1 MLNVTSM
8 GNIIYAD
15 GLSQEDSDRLY
26 RLLQIWEAKLPRN
39 RLRRMYYEQKIL
51 PKNIGI
57 AISDE
62 MVKKL
67 NPSCGWAAKAV
78 DMLADRSVFDGYVL
92 DDGTVDEKLER
103 IVQDNKVKQQYN
115 KNVHDELAHC
125 VVFWTLSRGKI
136 GRSNVRIKS
145 HTAETAA
152 AVWNGAE
159 GRIGYGFAIIDTA
172 PTTPKDVN
180 EVPTI
185 VNLYTD
191 DATIVLKRVSPI
203 SQTWIAEYQKHPM
216 GRPLMEPMAYA
227 PSAMRP
233 FGKSR
238 ITRAV
243 MSIVDSK
250 LRADMRGEIAAE
262 TISQPQKYLLGATDE
277 AFEVDDWSAFFG
289 NMFVVGKDEDGEV
302 PTFGQLTQGSMQPMT
317 EYARNLAA
325 QFAGETSIPIS
336 SLGIIHDNPASAEAI
351 AAAERD
357 MVQLAEHLNETNGI
371 AMRNVALM
379 AMAMGNGLGTS
390 IDKLTDAQLS
400 VSADFRDPSMPNI
413 AATADAWTKM
423 ASVTGAEWIA
433 GTEEYLEGMNV
444 PRSKRVRMLNQKRR
458 LEGRSFLEAMNGND
472 TESGNQTVRR
482 GAAEDTGRLGRVRVE
497 GFAGEGEQGGSNGSV
512 VA

>member
-1 MLNVTSM
+1 MLDVTSM
-8 GNIIYAD
+8 GNIVNAD
-15 GLSQEDSDRLY
+15 GLLQEDSARLY
-26 RLLQIWEAKLPRN
+26 RLIQVWSVKLARN
-39 RLRRMYYEQKIL
+39 RLRRLYYEQKVL

-57 AISDE
+57 AMSDE

-67 NPSCGWAAKAV
+67 NPSCGWASKAV
-78 DMLADRSVFDGYVL
+78 DMLADRSVFDGFVFA
-92 DDGTVDEKLER
+92 DGTEDETLNR
-103 IVQDNKVKQQYN
+103 IVEDNKLRSKYIT
-115 KNVHDELAHC
+115 NVHSELAHS
-125 VVFWTLSRGKI
+125 VVFWTLSRGRV

-152 AVWNGAE
+152 AIWNGAE
-159 GRIGYGFAIIDTA
+159 ERIGYGFAIIDTE
-172 PTTPKDVN
+172 PQYPMSTS

-191 DATIVLKRVSPI
+191 DATIVLTRYTPTSENWK
-203 SQTWIAEYQKHPM
+203 AEYNRHPM
-216 GRPLMEPMAYA
+216 GRPLMEPMAYS
-227 PSAMRP
+227 PSSMRP

-238 ITRAV
+238 ITRSV
-243 MSIVDSK
+243 MSIIDNK
-250 LRADMRGEIAAE
+250 LRADMRAEIAAE
-262 TISQPQKYLLGATDE
+262 TVSQPQKFLLGATDE

-302 PTFGQLTQGSMQPMT
+302 PTFGQLTQGSMQPMVD
-317 EYARNLAA
+317 YNRSLAA

-357 MVQLAEHLNETNGI
+357 MVQLAEHLNETNGE

-379 AMAMGNGLGTS
+379 AMAMSEGLGTS
-390 IDKLTDAQLS
+390 IDRLDDNKLT
-400 VSADFRDPSMPNI
+400 VTADFQDPSMPNI

-444 PRSKRVRMLNQKRR
+444 PRAKRVRMLNQKRV
-458 LEGRSFLEAMNGND
+458 LDGRSFLMEEMNGNGSEVGD
-472 TESGNQTVRR
+472 SSLRQ
-482 GAAEDTGRLGRVRVE
+482 GASQVAGSLTRVRVE
-497 GFAGEGEQGGSNGSV
+497 GVDEESGAAPNGRIV
-512 VA
+512 T